1 MITLMIVLLLLLV
14 VLFPFPLL
22 YQDNC
27 LETAIETYYE
37 KKVLFLSEQ
46 NSKNRPTVVCVITL
60 LLSLLLLLLLPI
72 LFLYM

>member
-1 MITLMIVLLLLLV
+1 MIVLLLLLV

-22 YQDNC
+22 CQDNC
-27 LETAIETYYE
+27 LEAAIETYYE
-37 KKVLFLSEQ
+37 KKELFLSEQ
-46 NSKNRPTVVCVITL
+46 KSQNQPTVVCVITL

>member
-1 MITLMIVLLLLLV
+1 MIVLLSLLV

-22 YQDNC
+22 CQDNC
-27 LETAIETYYE
+27 LEAAIETYYE

-46 NSKNRPTVVCVITL
+46 NSQNQPTVVCVITL

>member
-1 MITLMIVLLLLLV
+1 MIVLLLLLV

-22 YQDNC
+22 CQDNC
-27 LETAIETYYE
+27 LEAAIEIYYE

-46 NSKNRPTVVCVITL
+46 NSQNQPTVVCVITL

>member
-1 MITLMIVLLLLLV
+1 MIVLLLLLV

-27 LETAIETYYE
+27 LEAAIGTYYE
-37 KKVLFLSEQ
+37 KKVLFLSEHDSQ
-46 NSKNRPTVVCVITL
+46 NRPTVVCVITL

-72 LFLYM
+72 LIYVGL